1 MVHSVVDD
9 SRSPE
14 VVLVLWEVVVHR
26 PKEIISL
33 FLHPGLDEVKGER
46 IARVIDDTLLIS

>member
-33 FLHPGLDEVKGER
+33 FLHPGLDVVEGER
-46 IARVIDDTLLIS
+46 IARLIDDTLLIS